1 MLERAISVALSVCM
15 TSILRMRTISKNHPI
30 ATVIKNY
37 ENKKSGKVTESRQ
50 EIQRRFFG
58 LDWKDQKKIMR
69 AFLKAGKADR
79 DWAYSR
85 LLDLWDDD
93 FTIHILAFWLAYHEE
108 KCGWVIIRHFPKD
121 FLKNHIDE
129 FKGERDYYFVC
140 RRLVEES
147 DFLID
152 KKRLSNID
160 YLMVLYHAHRH
171 IDDEEAQDLL
181 FRIVHEAGVHQYPYL
196 EISRNYIPRRSQIMR
211 ASAFQN
217 VSMALYYLEKMSKDE
232 VVCSFHIWESEV
244 QTIIS
249 ASKEYDEIKGLPLS
263 DYEYS
268 RRMADIVQKYMFEA
282 LPRKYKKGMK

>member
-1 MLERAISVALSVCM
+1 MISP
-15 TSILRMRTISKNHPI
+15 NHPI

-58 LDWKDQKKIMR
+58 LDWKDQKKIMH

-121 FLKNHIDE
+121 FIKEHLDE
-129 FKGERDYYFVC
+129 FKGARDYYFAC
-140 RRLVEES
+140 RRLVEDS
-147 DFLID
+147 DFVID

-171 IDDEEAQDLL
+171 IDDEEVQDVL
-181 FRIVHEAGVHQYPYL
+181 FKIVHEVGVHQYPYL
-196 EISRNYIPRRSQIMR
+196 EIYRIYIPRRNQIMR
-211 ASAFQN
+211 ASDFQTI
-217 VSMALYYLEKMSKDE
+217 SMALYYLEKMGKDE

-244 QTIIS
+244 QTTIN

-268 RRMADIVQKYMFEA
+268 KRMADIVQKYMSEA